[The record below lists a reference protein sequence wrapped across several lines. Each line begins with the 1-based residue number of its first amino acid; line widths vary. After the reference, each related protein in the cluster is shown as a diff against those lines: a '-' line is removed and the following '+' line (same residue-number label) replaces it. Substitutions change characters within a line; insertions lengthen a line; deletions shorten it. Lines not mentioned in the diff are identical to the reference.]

1 MAIVARP
8 DCRRH
13 VYATQAAWPR
23 GRKLRKR
30 TYRCPRDGATYVFVI
45 DRDGAVEQYRL
56 EPGETLH
63 AKRVRSF
70 RVGSQAEGI
79 AADRETANVS

>member
-1 MAIVARP
+1 
-8 DCRRH
+8 
-13 VYATQAAWPR
+13 
-23 GRKLRKR
+23 
-30 TYRCPRDGATYVFVI
+30 VFVT

-56 EPGETLH
+56 EPGEALH

-79 AADRETANVS
+79 VADRETANVS

>member
-1 MAIVARP
+1 
-8 DCRRH
+8 
-13 VYATQAAWPR
+13 
-23 GRKLRKR
+23 
-30 TYRCPRDGATYVFVI
+30 VFVI

-79 AADRETANVS
+79 VADRETANVS